1 MLRSKWGIKWG
12 RIEEWSTYTEGMGNT
27 VKHEE
32 TERFVINQRK
42 PGRDSSGKILWPEK
56 NLVHIWEMIESEA
69 EKWHIIF
76 VLKKIIVVSKWR
88 M

>member
-1 MLRSKWGIKWG
+1 M
-12 RIEEWSTYTEGMGNT
+12 WSTYTEGMGNT

-76 VLKKIIVVSKWR
+76 VLKKFIVASKWR